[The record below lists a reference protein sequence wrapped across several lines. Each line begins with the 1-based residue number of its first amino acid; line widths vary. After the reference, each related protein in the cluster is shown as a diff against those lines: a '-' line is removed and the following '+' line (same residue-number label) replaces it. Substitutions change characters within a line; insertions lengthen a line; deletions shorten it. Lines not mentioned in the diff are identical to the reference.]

1 MYWFLIMIWTILII
15 LVNTLWFY
23 VVNLYYILVTCL
35 LENAVILRG
44 EFTDWS
50 CWFSCRLTYLEFT
63 VKQVWNDFDF
73 VSVHVVTSTS
83 FYCMFLGTIWLHFV
97 TKLEQTDLSW
107 FIANKIQVMSVI
119 ATINLAYYQHLK
131 IWSNEGQTLKD
142 SSPRARAGWINHSIN
157 FNCVKAAR

>member
-73 VSVHVVTSTS
+73 VSVHVVSSTS

-107 FIANKIQVMSVI
+107 FIANKIQVYVCNSNYKLSLLS
-119 ATINLAYYQHLK
+119 TSQNLVQRRTNAERQFSKGAGGLDLPFYQL
-131 IWSNEGQTLKD
+131 
-142 SSPRARAGWINHSIN
+142 
-157 FNCVKAAR
+157 

>member
-97 TKLEQTDLSW
+97 TKLGQTDLSW
-107 FIANKIQVMSVI
+107 FIANKIQVYVCNSNYKLSLLS
-119 ATINLAYYQHLK
+119 TSQNLVQRRTNAERQFSKGAGGLDLPFYQL
-131 IWSNEGQTLKD
+131 
-142 SSPRARAGWINHSIN
+142 
-157 FNCVKAAR
+157 

>member
-50 CWFSCRLTYLEFT
+50 CWFSCRPTYLEFT

-107 FIANKIQVMSVI
+107 FIANKIQVYVCNSNYKLSLLS
-119 ATINLAYYQHLK
+119 TSQNLVQRRTNAERQFSKGAGGLDLPFYQL
-131 IWSNEGQTLKD
+131 
-142 SSPRARAGWINHSIN
+142 
-157 FNCVKAAR
+157 

>member
-73 VSVHVVTSTS
+73 VSVHVVSSTS

-107 FIANKIQVMSVI
+107 FIANKIQVYVCNSNYKLSLLS
-119 ATINLAYYQHLK
+119 TSQNLVQRRTNAERQFSK
-131 IWSNEGQTLKD
+131 G
-142 SSPRARAGWINHSIN
+142 AGGLD
-157 FNCVKAAR
+157 

>member
-107 FIANKIQVMSVI
+107 FIANKIQVYVCNSNYKLSLLS
-119 ATINLAYYQHLK
+119 TSQNLVQRRTNAERQFSKGAGGLDLPFYQL
-131 IWSNEGQTLKD
+131 
-142 SSPRARAGWINHSIN
+142 
-157 FNCVKAAR
+157 

>member
-97 TKLEQTDLSW
+97 TKLGQTDLSW
-107 FIANKIQVMSVI
+107 FIANKIQVYVCNSNYKLSLLS
-119 ATINLAYYQHLK
+119 TSQNLVQRRTNAERQFSK
-131 IWSNEGQTLKD
+131 G
-142 SSPRARAGWINHSIN
+142 AGGLD
-157 FNCVKAAR
+157 

>member
-23 VVNLYYILVTCL
+23 VVSLYYILVTCL

-107 FIANKIQVMSVI
+107 FIANKIQVYVCNSNYKLSLLS
-119 ATINLAYYQHLK
+119 TSQNLVQRRTNAERQFSKGAGGLDLPFYQL
-131 IWSNEGQTLKD
+131 
-142 SSPRARAGWINHSIN
+142 
-157 FNCVKAAR
+157 

>member
-107 FIANKIQVMSVI
+107 FITNKIQVYVCNSNYKLSLLS
-119 ATINLAYYQHLK
+119 TSQNLVQRRTNAERQFSKGAGGLDLPFYQL
-131 IWSNEGQTLKD
+131 
-142 SSPRARAGWINHSIN
+142 
-157 FNCVKAAR
+157 

>member
-107 FIANKIQVMSVI
+107 FIANKIQVYVCNSNYKLSLLS
-119 ATINLAYYQHLK
+119 TSQNLVQRRTNAERQFSK
-131 IWSNEGQTLKD
+131 G
-142 SSPRARAGWINHSIN
+142 AGGLD
-157 FNCVKAAR
+157 